1 MQAMPKRLAPAEP
14 ESWCTRTTD
23 TDVAVLIIPGALD
36 RTRTFDVDVQLQ
48 VGVPVDARQPELGLS
63 LEVDGALR
71 WSRSMTSRMTGD
83 VDTLEYHCRLVLE
96 PGRDCR
102 LRARAALRYCALMSL
117 SLSAAESG
125 APLP

>member
-23 TDVAVLIIPGALD
+23 TDVAVLTIPGALD
-36 RTRTFDVDVQLQ
+36 RTRTFDVDVQLR
-48 VGVPVDARQPELGLS
+48 VSVPAQARKPELGLS

-71 WSRSMTSRMTGD
+71 WSRSIASRMAGD

-96 PGRDCR
+96 PGRDTR
-102 LRARAALRYCALMSL
+102 LRARATTRECALQRL
-117 SLSAAESG
+117 SVSAVEDQA
-125 APLP
+125 

>member
-1 MQAMPKRLAPAEP
+1 
-14 ESWCTRTTD
+14 
-23 TDVAVLIIPGALD
+23 
-36 RTRTFDVDVQLQ
+36 VDVQLR
-48 VGVPVDARQPELGLS
+48 VGVPADARKPELGLS

-83 VDTLEYHCRLVLE
+83 VDTLEYHCCLVLE

-102 LRARAALRYCALMSL
+102 LRARAALRHCALMSL